1 MKQKACYV
9 KRENK
14 KHCQELVEL
23 VMKEKGRG
31 VYGGGGFMKWEG
43 IKWRLKQ

>member
-1 MKQKACYV
+1 VKQKACYV

-23 VMKEKGRG
+23 VMKEKGK
-31 VYGGGGFMKWEG
+31 GGLRWGRIYEMG
-43 IKWRLKQ
+43 RY